1 MNTFDLN
8 DLNTVLELFT
18 LIITGLYIL
27 QSAISSTGSYPT
39 GSSIAYLRSPEQ
51 HSCEKGSFEDL
62 RITIGCRGLNSMVRY
77 LLPVTLVDRF
87 EVGTLISVSKRSLKN
102 GSIGSR
108 PFNFGSRRQYLTT
121 KIA

>member
-27 QSAISSTGSYPT
+27 QSAISSTGS
-39 GSSIAYLRSPEQ
+39 SIAYLRSPEH

-62 RITIGCRGLNSMVRY
+62 RNTIGCRSLNSMVRY